1 MTRRNKHYHWTF
13 VYCFAA
19 LMAMGIWGCSDDTGP
34 GPDTT
39 ITDGGSGVDA
49 LSDGQT
55 TPDSK
60 PDAAPPVY
68 EVMILHTNDL
78 HDHLLGWGPN
88 ADYTPATTGDDS
100 TVGGFARLAALVANE
115 RKAAGTTPVL
125 LLDAGDF
132 LMGSLFTWL
141 GPSESPCLSLM
152 QEMGYDAITIG
163 NHEYDWSPKG
173 LAQIINTAITKSK
186 FSVPLVASN
195 ITFSATSAVDD
206 DLEKLVTQ
214 KVIQPKLVKTLQNG
228 LKVGFFG
235 LLGSSAAGV
244 TYDSDPLVFEDI
256 KKVSI
261 KMVKELRETDKVDL
275 VVAVSHSGA
284 NASGPSGNDVSL
296 AQAVSGIDVI
306 ISGHT
311 HTKLSQPLEIN
322 DTLIVQAGEY
332 GQYLGKL
339 ELKVQGKKVSKK
351 KYTLLAVDDT
361 IKGDPAVQTKVD
373 GYISTINT
381 SLKGTGYQ
389 FKKIIAE
396 TAFDLTFPALQET
409 ILGNIITDAYRSAA
423 TQATP
428 LDPVHVALESGG
440 VIRDVVNK
448 GKTGKLMF
456 ADLIR
461 VLPLGIGPDS
471 NPGFPLVAIYLTGAE
486 LKKGMEILPL
496 AKDYMKSNDYF
507 LQASG
512 LTVEYDS
519 KAAPLSQVKKL
530 TVGGSAAVDTN
541 CYKVVMNLYVAG
553 QIAAVGAMFPGLSL
567 TPKEK
572 GCTTKVTDL
581 KKQIIKTSTGAEV
594 KAWQALV
601 QFLQSFPDTN
611 QNLIPDVK
619 SEYAKLQGRITFK

>member
-1 MTRRNKHYHWTF
+1 MTRRIKHHHWTIIISL
-13 VYCFAA
+13 AA
-19 LMAMGIWGCSDDTGP
+19 LMALGTWGCSDDTGP

-39 ITDGGSGVDA
+39 VTDGGGDSQA
-49 LSDGQT
+49 DGKLP
-55 TPDSK
+55 PDSK

-78 HDHLLGWGPN
+78 HDHLMGWGPN

-100 TVGGFARLAALVANE
+100 TVGGFARLAALIKTE
-115 RKAAGTTPVL
+115 RTAAGKTPVL

-132 LMGSLFTWL
+132 MMGSLFTWL
-141 GPSESPCLSLM
+141 TTSEAPALSFF
-152 QEMGYDAITIG
+152 QQVGYDAVTIG
-163 NHEYDWSPKG
+163 NHEYDWGPRG
-173 LAQIINTAITKSK
+173 LAQSINTAISKSK

-195 ITFSATSAVDD
+195 ITFSSTSAVDD
-206 DLEKLVTQ
+206 DLEKLVTN
-214 KVIQPKLVKTLQNG
+214 KVIRPKLVKTLQNG

-275 VVAVSHSGA
+275 VVAISHSGINSA
-284 NASGPSGNDVSL
+284 GTSGDDVSL

-311 HTKLSQPLEIN
+311 HVKLSQPKKIN

-339 ELKVQGKKVSKK
+339 ELTVQGQKVSLK
-351 KYTLLAVDDT
+351 KYTLLEVDDKV
-361 IKGDPAVQTKVD
+361 KGDVQVQTKVEAH
-373 GYISTINT
+373 IQSINT
-381 SLKGTGYQ
+381 ILKGMGY
-389 FKKIIAE
+389 KYGKVIAE
-396 TAFDLTFPALQET
+396 TIFNLTFPALQET
-409 ILGNIITDAYRSAA
+409 ILGNIIADAYRSAA

-440 VIRDVVNK
+440 VIRDEVNK
-448 GKTGKLMF
+448 GKTGKLWF

-471 NPGFPLVAIYLTGAE
+471 KPGFPLVAIYLTGAE
-486 LKKGMEILPL
+486 LKRGMEILPM
-496 AKDYMKSNDYF
+496 AKDFIKSNDYF
-507 LQASG
+507 LQVSG
-512 LTVEYDS
+512 MTVEYDS

-567 TPKEK
+567 EPKEK

-581 KKQIIKTSTGAEV
+581 KKQIVKTSTGAEV